1 MPGEPRREPL
11 RDLVEPPVAGFWGQS
26 ERSAACPLAGRV
38 IRNADVPESRVI
50 EAEDLPLRWFSRQE
64 IDKAEVTPRDVV
76 LVASGYIGK
85 SGRIGDLRAE
95 QRPIV
100 ASNFVRRLR
109 PRSGVEPSWLYYLLG
124 SSQAVSAMLRN
135 SGGTTI
141 ANLSQGY
148 LDDFVV
154 EFVPGTEEQR
164 RIAEILDT
172 IDEAIRRTEQVIA
185 KLQQMKQGMLH
196 DLLTRGIDDNGE
208 LRDPQRFPDG
218 FKETSL
224 GLLPRHWD
232 VQPVES
238 LLAPVEPAMRSGPF
252 GSALLAHEL
261 VDEGVPL
268 LGIDNIHV
276 ELFVREF
283 SRFVRPTKAV
293 ELSRYRVRPRDV
305 MITIMGTVGR
315 TALVPDDIGWALS
328 SKHVWTLSFDE
339 DRYSP
344 SLACVQFNYAPWV
357 LRHFRRDEQGGIMSA
372 IRSETLRSALLPVPP
387 PEEQGFI
394 QERLSQING
403 RLGSEEQWL
412 RKLRSLQQGVADDL
426 LAGRVRVRAMEEV
439 PA

>member
-1 MPGEPRREPL
+1 MCPKRGLRVPLSKLIRKVAGGGTPARSMPRFWGGGIPWASVKDFRDDAIDLDATVESITPEGL
-11 RDLVEPPVAGFWGQS
+11 RHSAAHLIPAATPIVCTRMAVGRCAAFGIPVAINQDLKALEPGDGVAPRYLLHVLKHLQPRLEAKAVGS
-26 ERSAACPLAGRV
+26 TVKGIALTDLLSSTVL
-38 IRNADVPESRVI
+38 DVPV
-50 EAEDLPLRWFSRQE
+50 
-64 IDKAEVTPRDVV
+64 
-76 LVASGYIGK
+76 
-85 SGRIGDLRAE
+85 
-95 QRPIV
+95 
-100 ASNFVRRLR
+100 
-109 PRSGVEPSWLYYLLG
+109 
-124 SSQAVSAMLRN
+124 
-135 SGGTTI
+135 
-141 ANLSQGY
+141 
-148 LDDFVV
+148 
-154 EFVPGTEEQR
+154 EEQR

-185 KLQQMKQGMLH
+185 KLQQLKQGLLR
-196 DLLTRGIDDNGE
+196 DLLTRGIDDHGE
-208 LRDPQRFPDG
+208 LRDPERFPDG

-344 SLACVQFNYAPWV
+344 FLACVQFNYAPWV

-394 QERLSQING
+394 EERLSQLNG

-412 RKLRSLQQGVADDL
+412 RKLRSLRQGMTDDL
-426 LAGRVRVRAMEEV
+426 LSGRVRVRAMEVV